1 MLRLR
6 VLRLPPERDPFTI
19 LNSSSGIVAIALAIA
34 LLFVA
39 ILFTQLL
46 LLLLLLPLLLLPL
59 LLLPLLLLPLL
70 LFRLVGTNSFAFGFR
85 FKDILL
91 DR

>member
-6 VLRLPPERDPFTI
+6 VLRLRLLRLPPERDPFTV

-39 ILFTQLL
+39 ILFIQL
-46 LLLLLLPLLLLPL
+46 LLLLLLPLLLLP
-59 LLLPLLLLPLL
+59 L